1 MQEFLKRHL
10 FIILILLAVVI
21 TIFMTNNS
29 KVVGNSEEASAELTL
44 TNDDAVKGT
53 GEVVSDNMQAATED
67 FIIDVKG
74 QVEKPGVYTVD
85 IDARVVDAIML
96 AGGFTE
102 AADQNQ
108 VNLAQRVYDEM
119 VVFIPKTG
127 ELAEGI
133 ELMQTTPTNQTN
145 GIQINNATQEEI
157 ETLNGIGPAKAEAII
172 TYREEN
178 GPFKSVD
185 DLLNVSGIGEKTLEN
200 FKDDIVVP

>member
-21 TIFMTNNS
+21 TICMTNNS